1 MAQAGVLIGG
11 LVLAGGRSRRF
22 GAEKAMAE
30 LAGRPLIDWAAEA
43 LAVCDALAVSTGAQ
57 SAAAAWARARGL
69 AVLEDPAGLPRHP
82 LAGVLAGLDWAAARG
97 FALVATAPSDM
108 PRLPADLVTRLCGAW
123 SPDAGAVYAISP
135 GGPHP
140 LCALWRVS
148 SRIEI
153 AAALAAGEPPVLRVL
168 TGLNASTA
176 PFEDERA
183 FANVNRPEDLAGL
196 AG

>member
-1 MAQAGVLIGG
+1 VALTGGVL
-11 LVLAGGRSRRF
+11 LAGGRSRRF

-30 LAGRPLIDWAAEA
+30 LAGRPLITAAAEA
-43 LAVCDALAVSTGAQ
+43 LAPCEAVAVSTGAG
-57 SAAAAWARARGL
+57 SGAAAWARGRGL
-69 AVLEDPAGLPRHP
+69 TVLEDRAGLPRHP

-97 FALVATAPSDM
+97 FDLLATAPCDT
-108 PRLPADLVTRLCGAW
+108 PRLPGDLIDRLLGAL

-148 SRIEI
+148 GRGEI

-168 TGLNASTA
+168 TGLKATTA
-176 PFEDERA
+176 CFEDDRA
-183 FANVNRPEDLAGL
+183 FANVNRPEDLTGL
-196 AG
+196 GG